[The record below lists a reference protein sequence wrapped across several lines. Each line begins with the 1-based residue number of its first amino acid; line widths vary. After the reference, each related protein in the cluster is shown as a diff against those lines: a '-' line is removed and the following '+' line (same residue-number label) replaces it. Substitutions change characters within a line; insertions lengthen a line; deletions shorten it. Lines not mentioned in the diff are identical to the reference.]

1 MRIIIFEQDYSDI
14 NTIHNAIKNLALLNK
29 YTIHQVLT
37 TRKQDSILH
46 YLQQYKADSYFI
58 SITNNDPST
67 FELARQIRALDP
79 TGQITLI
86 ADEETI
92 NMHTLAQQIAATNI
106 ITKYTKGTLA
116 CDVEVAFEEHYTN
129 FEDPKTMIHYS
140 IVS

>member
-14 NTIHNAIKNLALLNK
+14 NTIHNAIKNLAKLNK

-37 TRKQDSILH
+37 TRKKDSILQ

-58 SITNNDPST
+58 SITSSNPNT
-67 FELARQIRALDP
+67 FELARKIRAIDP

-86 ADEETI
+86 CDEKTMD
-92 NMHTLAQQIAATNI
+92 MHTLAQQIAATNI
-106 ITKYTKGTLA
+106 ITKHTKGTLT

-129 FEDPKTMIHYS
+129 FENPKTIIHHS
-140 IVS
+140 IIS